1 AVNAMIMSVLLKS
14 TPEEVRFIMVDPK
27 MLELS
32 VYEGIPHLL
41 LPVVTDPRKAA
52 IALQW
57 AVDEMTRRYKL
68 LAEAGVRNIAGYNA
82 MLEAEKKKK
91 AGPVVE
97 GKIVLQPEP
106 KLEAAPTPP
115 PAPAE
120 PPKKKRKLLIL
131 DVAEESAP

>member
-1 AVNAMIMSVLLKS
+1 MIMSILLKS

-82 MLEAEKKKK
+82 MLDATTNKPGV
-91 AGPVVE
+91 GPVIE
-97 GKIVLQPEP
+97 GLQAGDTVVVYSQ
-106 KLEAAPTPP
+106 KALNADARVQVVD
-115 PAPAE
+115 A
-120 PPKKKRKLLIL
+120 LIKS
-131 DVAEESAP
+131 SAQRSSP

>member
-1 AVNAMIMSVLLKS
+1 MPYILDLAKAPHLLMAGTTGSGKSVSVNAMIMSILLKS

-68 LAEAGVRNIAGYNA
+68 LSEAGVRNITGYNTF
-82 MLEAEKKKK
+82 
-91 AGPVVE
+91 VE
-97 GKIVLQPEP
+97 QE
-106 KLEAAPTPP
+106 
-115 PAPAE
+115 
-120 PPKKKRKLLIL
+120 
-131 DVAEESAP
+131 VARSAPRRRWWTPGPR